1 MDTLLETTEEE
12 MVQEMSADMT
22 LEIQTETIAVKE
34 IQETPE
40 TIEDETINEIIVLVH
55 EILLTEATA
64 MEEGMIAAEVVEV
77 VSLKE
82 VVEVAGVDLTD
93 RIVPKKRTRQSR
105 MKLYCMN
112 QPQGQV

>member
-55 EILLTEATA
+55 EIL
-64 MEEGMIAAEVVEV
+64 
-77 VSLKE
+77 
-82 VVEVAGVDLTD
+82 
-93 RIVPKKRTRQSR
+93 
-105 MKLYCMN
+105 
-112 QPQGQV
+112 

>member
-1 MDTLLETTEEE
+1 
-12 MVQEMSADMT
+12 
-22 LEIQTETIAVKE
+22 
-34 IQETPE
+34 
-40 TIEDETINEIIVLVH
+40 
-55 EILLTEATA
+55 
-64 MEEGMIAAEVVEV
+64 MEEGMIAA
-77 VSLKE
+77 E